1 MKNPLYPSGPV
12 RAARHPGSPFPIGVG
27 PRRWQ
32 PAAVA
37 IVMTVTFGLP
47 LASAIPAA
55 AADDLPVYLRD
66 RGRGV
71 QTSLFGTYVEK
82 GEFLFYPFYE
92 PTFNSDQE
100 YKPAELGYSLEQDFR
115 AKRTDHEALVFLA
128 YGFSDRL
135 ALEVESAL
143 YTTATQHKAAD
154 DPSSM
159 PNELTESGLGDTQA
173 ELRWRMTDET
183 ERKPEFF
190 SYFEAVFPL
199 QKDKVLIGTSELELI
214 VGVGLIKGGAWGTL
228 SARASGVY
236 ETEAGSVDTDE
247 FAVEYLKRTS
257 AAWRWVASIEG
268 NQDEWSAIGEAQ
280 WFLRPRTYLKLN
292 SGFGLTDKAPDLA
305 PEMGIM
311 FSF

>member
-1 MKNPLYPSGPV
+1 MKSPLPTSGPV
-12 RAARHPGSPFPIGVG
+12 RAARHAGSPFLVGVG
-27 PRRWQ
+27 PWRWR

-37 IVMTVTFGLP
+37 IALAAALGLP
-47 LASAIPAA
+47 LAGAHPAA

-71 QTSLFGTYVEK
+71 QTSLFGSYIEK
-82 GEFLFYPFYE
+82 GELLVYPFYE

-100 YKPAELGYSLEQDFR
+100 YKPAELGYGLEQDFF

-128 YGFSDRL
+128 YGFTDRI
-135 ALEVESAL
+135 AIEVESAV
-143 YTTATQHKAAD
+143 YTTATQRKSKD
-154 DPSSM
+154 DPSAM

-173 ELRWRMTDET
+173 EIRWRLSDET
-183 ERKPEFF
+183 ERRPELF
-190 SYFEAVFPL
+190 SYLETVFPL
-199 QKDKVLIGTSELELI
+199 QSDKKLIGTSELEIIL
-214 VGVGLIKGGAWGTL
+214 GAGLIKGGSWGTL

-236 ETEAGSVDTDE
+236 SDGSVDTDE

-257 AAWRWVASIEG
+257 ASWRWVAAIEG

-280 WFLRPRTYLKLN
+280 WFVRPRTYLKLN
-292 SGFGLTDKAPDLA
+292 SGFGLTEKAPDLA